1 MRCSGIFVLSLLATF
16 SGIVVSDRP
25 TNSEAQFIDE
35 FYKTVQG
42 CPEDYSK
49 LLKLRTL
56 VSDDMIWR
64 SADNVTFIS
73 GDVFCIYTCFP
84 FSGISMYD
92 RTIINEIAEWMF
104 TDNGVERHIISNNFL
119 LYNITK
125 DPVFNDPT
133 DPVPTF
139 FKESDDFTLIRNPGF
154 PRIRQ
159 RYLVSEISSYASPR
173 DLYRVLGWFV
183 DGIVPPT
190 KKKRD
195 IPTEPRILFWPF
207 IPPNTIIDHVNIT
220 IADLAH

>member
-1 MRCSGIFVLSLLATF
+1 MRWTGLILILVTLGTAFA
-16 SGIVVSDRP
+16 DRP
-25 TNSEAQFIDE
+25 TVHELQFIDD

-49 LLKLRTL
+49 LLKLRTM

-92 RTIINEIAEWMF
+92 RTIINEIAEWMISE
-104 TDNGVERHIISNNFL
+104 TGVERHIISNNFL

-133 DPVPTF
+133 DPTTTF
-139 FKESDDFTLIRNPGF
+139 FKESDDFTLIRNPAF
-154 PRIRQ
+154 PRSRQ

-190 KKKRD
+190 RRRRV
-195 IPTEPRILFWPF
+195 IPPDVRILFWPF
-207 IPPNTIIDHVNIT
+207 VLPNTIIDHVNIT
-220 IADLAH
+220 IADLAP